1 VAIKYKLSGK
11 KTAVPPE
18 EKFKMATKVN
28 SIPSSPITVSFIPTK
43 GDIVRTCKSNIA
55 FYLGDQVGHG
65 GEGNVYMIDKNLACK
80 IYSLS
85 KLTNAKIEKIKLMI
99 SKPIYDQ
106 DICWPIDLVMNT
118 YNEVVG
124 YTMPIAKGHIL
135 SKVQNRAFM
144 QEYFPKWKKKDIVTL
159 AYTIVEKFYYLHE
172 RNIIVG
178 DINTR
183 NIMFTSPT
191 QVYFVD
197 TDSYQIEGFPCPV
210 GTNEYTC
217 RELLESGAKFPEF
230 LRKWG
235 HENFSLATLIYV
247 LFMNGK
253 HPYAI
258 RGGSDPAT
266 NIKQDKFPFPYEAN
280 NSKGEII
287 SDTRYVDLIPVGP
300 WKDIWDL
307 LPQYIRGAFYAT
319 FNDKGNYHNPNNS
332 ISSESWLILIYQY
345 LDELKSESK
354 KSLRNEIF
362 PGMPEV
368 AKSTIKKAKTPI
380 IMHRNVESSN
390 LNRYNKKRK
399 K

>member
-1 VAIKYKLSGK
+1 MAIKYKLSNK
-11 KTAVPPE
+11 KTIVPQS
-18 EKFKMATKVN
+18 EKFKIATKVN
-28 SIPSSPITVSFIPTK
+28 SIPSTPITVSFVPTK
-43 GDIVRTCKSNIA
+43 GDLVKTCKSNMA
-55 FYLGDQVGHG
+55 FFLGDQIGHG
-65 GEGNVYMIDKNLACK
+65 GEGNVYAIDKNLACK
-80 IYSLS
+80 IYSMS
-85 KLTNAKIEKIKLMI
+85 KLTNSKIEKIKLMI

-106 DICWPIDLVMNT
+106 DICWPIDLVMNS
-118 YNEVVG
+118 YNEIVG

-210 GTNEYTC
+210 GTNEFTC
-217 RELLESGAKFPEF
+217 KELLESGAKFPEF

-266 NIKQDKFPFPYEAN
+266 NIKMDKFPFPYEAN
-280 NSKGEII
+280 NSKGVII
-287 SDTRYVDLIPVGP
+287 ADTRYVDLIPVGP
-300 WKDIWDL
+300 WKLCWDL

-332 ISSESWLILIYQY
+332 ISSESWMILIYQY
-345 LDELKSESK
+345 LDELKQESK
-354 KSLRNEIF
+354 KSLKNEIF
-362 PGMPEV
+362 PGLPEV
-368 AKSTIKKAKTPI
+368 EKSTIKKAKVPI

-390 LNRYNKKRK
+390 LNRYNIKRK